1 MWASIFKDK
10 MVLIS
15 QLILNNVNYEEEKK
29 FKKESFNVFF
39 FSLLRRYQEGE
50 IKLLV
55 KTMMMS
61 HLSINHCTWA
71 HQGPNQGSWGWSC
84 PHPSIIIYTYSIHS
98 WDTYPY
104 LMFVVIHCNYW
115 KKINLK
121 GEWCV
126 HISFSFI
133 RHFMIQI
140 EWIDRMH
147 HHHRPP
153 YPFVFQS
160 PTTNTISNFNP
171 VFACVQN
178 IRPSPNWLT
187 SHHKKIKIKNKNKNR
202 QTPLLQFLHSD
213 HPSHCFTVIHP
224 THRLPLLVYIY
235 I

>member
-1 MWASIFKDK
+1 
-10 MVLIS
+10 
-15 QLILNNVNYEEEKK
+15 
-29 FKKESFNVFF
+29 
-39 FSLLRRYQEGE
+39 
-50 IKLLV
+50 
-55 KTMMMS
+55 
-61 HLSINHCTWA
+61 
-71 HQGPNQGSWGWSC
+71 
-84 PHPSIIIYTYSIHS
+84 
-98 WDTYPY
+98 
-104 LMFVVIHCNYW
+104 MFVVIHCNYW

-224 THRLPLLVYIY
+224 TTHRLPLLVYIY
-235 I
+235 IYIILQHTIINSNTRTQKFIRHTPSSLIHSLIMVDSVARHHSSCTQASLCIDRNGRQQGSKRSWQHPR